1 MFTITLGK
9 KVADGK
15 LVLLNDGSA
24 STQREQIIDLD
35 SLDTP
40 NATYSNVYVV
50 DAVLGVVEA
59 RDLNFTPPFGRRLEI
74 KANDKT
80 QIAGAALAATVTIT
94 GFTDGDTITD
104 LGGTLAF
111 EVTDEDNAAVA
122 NVTAATPGT
131 YKVMPKGLTSDKYYL
146 SFIAGTLTITEV
158 PKIPL
163 TVTVDDVSIEEGTE
177 TAPEFSVRFAGF
189 EEGDDATGL
198 SGSLVYTVKDALGA
212 TVADVTVAEAGEYDI
227 IASGLTS
234 DKYEIIYVSGTLTI
248 TEVGTQQGG

>member
-158 PKIPL
+158 
-163 TVTVDDVSIEEGTE
+163 
-177 TAPEFSVRFAGF
+177 
-189 EEGDDATGL
+189 
-198 SGSLVYTVKDALGA
+198 
-212 TVADVTVAEAGEYDI
+212 
-227 IASGLTS
+227 
-234 DKYEIIYVSGTLTI
+234 
-248 TEVGTQQGG
+248 GTQQGG